1 MERKRGGQKG
11 NHNARKHGFY
21 SSSLTAEEIS
31 WYWNLTVTE
40 GVDPET
46 AIIRIKLQNFI
57 QQQEVNSDVLEKAAR
72 LLVNVCRAKYKLNR
86 TQAAGLRQVVLN
98 LWLRQAGILTN
109 SPPPPET
116 NQF

>member
-1 MERKRGGQKG
+1 MEKKRGGQPG

-21 SSSLTAEEIS
+21 SSFLTAEEIS
-31 WYWNLTVTE
+31 WYWNFTATE
-40 GVDPET
+40 GVDHEA
-46 AIIRIKLQNFI
+46 AIVRIKLQSFI
-57 QQQEVNSDVLEKAAR
+57 QQQEVNPDVLEKSAK

-86 TQAAGLRQVVLN
+86 TQAAGLRKVTLN
-98 LWLRQAGILTN
+98 LWLHQAGISDN

>member
-1 MERKRGGQKG
+1 LAKKRGGQKG

-21 SSSLTAEEIS
+21 SPALTVEEIS
-31 WYWNLTVTE
+31 RYWNLTVTE
-40 GVDPET
+40 GVDPEV
-46 AIIRIKLQNFI
+46 AIVRIKLQSFI
-57 QQQEVNSDVLEKAAR
+57 QQQEVNSDVLKKAVK

-86 TQAAGLRQVVLN
+86 TQAAGLRKIVLN
-98 LWLRQAGILTN
+98 LWLRQAGILTD